1 MNKEELFKK
10 HNEML
15 DKGKEETEKWIL
27 SLSDEEFKLLCQL
40 PIISQEVKSNNLL
53 KGYDD

>member
-27 SLSDEEFKLLCQL
+27 ALSDEEFKLLFQL
-40 PIISQEVKSNNLL
+40 PIISQAKIWYKEKRSE
-53 KGYDD
+53 K

>member
-40 PIISQEVKSNNLL
+40 PIISQAKIWYKEKRSE
-53 KGYDD
+53 K

>member
-40 PIISQEVKSNNLL
+40 PIIAQAKIWYKEKRSEK
-53 KGYDD
+53 